1 MTDKNTT
8 EGQPMTYFYGD
19 EATRLAAAQAM
30 YEKFCENMKRHP
42 EWARSQFV
50 SSMQSALGQA
60 YTQGTQK
67 PMADQQATDLDA
79 LTAAVI
85 ALTRHDIR
93 PDIQELLIYGDPV
106 SGVRPGALKAA
117 LVAAGVNHV

>member
-1 MTDKNTT
+1 MTDKTTT

-60 YTQGTQK
+60 YTQGTHYSI
-67 PMADQQATDLDA
+67 MEAESDA
-79 LTAAVI
+79 
-85 ALTRHDIR
+85 R
-93 PDIQELLIYGDPV
+93 
-106 SGVRPGALKAA
+106 
-117 LVAAGVNHV
+117 